1 MRCSAQEDV
10 MKTKLLALLV
20 LAGGSLLAGPRVVVG
35 FGVNVGGYAPGYYA
49 PPPPPP
55 PVSYVAP
62 CPGPGYSWVGGYWYP
77 VGSRYSWRAGY
88 WAQPPYRGARWVA
101 PRYHGRRYYNGYWRR

>member
-1 MRCSAQEDV
+1 

-20 LAGGSLLAGPRVVVG
+20 LAGSSLFAAPRMSIGIGVG
-35 FGVNVGGYAPGYYA
+35 AGGYAPGYYA

-55 PVSYVAP
+55 PAAYVAA
-62 CPGPGYSWVGGYWYP
+62 PGPGYSWVGGYWYP

-88 WAQPPYRGARWVA
+88 WSRPPYRGAYWVA